1 MEDLFTR
8 TLSPGE
14 LAQIV
19 GVSQSSIRRWVDDGV
34 IDVTRT
40 TGGHRRILLY
50 EALRFIREQGMP
62 VLRPELLGVPE
73 LGSRASAERVGPL
86 TGDVLFRLLQ
96 DGEAAKARGAI
107 VGAFVDG
114 MSLASLFDGPIAR
127 ALAQI
132 GTLWKHSEEG
142 IFVEHVATGVCLEAV
157 NRLRVLLPP
166 PSSSAP
172 VALGGAPS
180 GDPYLLPSLMA
191 ATVVA
196 GIGYRDV
203 NLGPDT
209 PTAAFLHAADVHRPA
224 LVWLTVTGHLGGDDV
239 VRAVREIV
247 VPLQARGA
255 RVVVG
260 GQGAAVH
267 REQWPADVA
276 FLRSMEELE
285 TLATTHRAGA
295 ASSAS

>member
-196 GIGYRDV
+196 GWLPLPV
-203 NLGPDT
+203 TSVSNAATLPCGPVQEST
-209 PTAAFLHAADVHRPA
+209 SMLEIQFELPSKSEEYQEVRISE
-224 LVWLTVTGHLGGDDV
+224 DV
-239 VRAVREIV
+239 VQNNGEPVFIEREKK
-247 VPLQARGA
+247 
-255 RVVVG
+255 
-260 GQGAAVH
+260 
-267 REQWPADVA
+267 E
-276 FLRSMEELE
+276 
-285 TLATTHRAGA
+285 
-295 ASSAS
+295 SA